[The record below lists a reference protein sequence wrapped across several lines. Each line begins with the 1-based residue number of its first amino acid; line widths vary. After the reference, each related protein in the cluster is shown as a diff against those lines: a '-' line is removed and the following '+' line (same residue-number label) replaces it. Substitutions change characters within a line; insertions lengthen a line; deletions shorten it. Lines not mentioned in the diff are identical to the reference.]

1 MRSDA
6 LRLSRSKDTGEKK
19 EGKVMRLSSHFDAGA
34 ECVLYEG
41 DCLTLLKEM
50 PDDFVQLVVTSPPY
64 NLGKPYESRLEIED
78 YLAQQ
83 RQVIEES
90 VRVLKPQGSI
100 CWQVGNYVDEG
111 EIIPLDIVLYPLFA
125 ALGLQLRNRIVWHFG
140 HGLHASKRFSGRY
153 EVILWFTKTENYV
166 FNLDAVRVPQKYP
179 QKKYFKGPKK
189 GELSGNPLGKNPGD
203 VWEIPNVKANHVEKT
218 IHPCQFPV
226 ELIERLVLALT
237 NAGDWVFDPFMG
249 VGTTAIAA
257 LMHQRRAIGAEIMP
271 EYVEIAKER
280 LRQAENGQ
288 LRIRPMERPVY
299 DPHGA
304 GPQVPP
310 QVIALNSAQLPLL
323 EEKQTMYDAPS
334 ETEETS

>member
-1 MRSDA
+1 
-6 LRLSRSKDTGEKK
+6 
-19 EGKVMRLSSHFDAGA
+19 MRLSSHFDAGA

-323 EEKQTMYDAPS
+323 EEKQTMN
-334 ETEETS
+334 

>member
-1 MRSDA
+1 M
-6 LRLSRSKDTGEKK
+6 
-19 EGKVMRLSSHFDAGA
+19 
-34 ECVLYEG
+34 YEG

-78 YLAQQ
+78 YLVQQ

-153 EVILWFTKTENYV
+153 EVILWFTKTEDYV

-218 IHPCQFPV
+218 LHPCQFPV

-323 EEKQTMYDAPS
+323 EEKQTMY
-334 ETEETS
+334 

>member
-1 MRSDA
+1 
-6 LRLSRSKDTGEKK
+6 
-19 EGKVMRLSSHFDAGA
+19 MRLSSHFDAGA

-153 EVILWFTKTENYV
+153 EVILWFTKTEDYV

-323 EEKQTMYDAPS
+323 EEKQTMN
-334 ETEETS
+334 